1 MTSGVLVT
9 RVLSEKRVWVAP
21 LAVALLLNAAGY
33 ALVVYPLSVKVG
45 NAREREQTAQSEL
58 LAAQRDNMNAE
69 AAREAR
75 DRARSALIAFYTDVL
90 PHDLA
95 GARRITYLRLAQL
108 ARKLDLEARR
118 RSSDPEEPERDSSL
132 RRLKILMTLAGD
144 YEDMRQFIYQLE
156 TAPEFI
162 VIEDVALSEAGEPG
176 SPLVLTLEL
185 STYYQT
191 NANGT

>member
-1 MTSGVLVT
+1 MTSGVLIT
-9 RVLSEKRVWVAP
+9 RVLTEKRVWVAP
-21 LAVALLLNAAGY
+21 LVVALLLNIAGY

-45 NAREREQTAQSEL
+45 NARDREQAAQSEL

-75 DRARSALIAFYTDVL
+75 DRASSALTAFYTDVL

-95 GARRITYLRLAQL
+95 GARRMTYLRFAQL
-108 ARKLDLEARR
+108 ARKLSLQAQRRGSEA
-118 RSSDPEEPERDSSL
+118 EEPERNSSL
-132 RRLKILMTLAGD
+132 RRLKISMTLAGD

-156 TAPEFI
+156 TAPEFV
-162 VIEDVALSEAGEPG
+162 VIEDIALSEAGEPG

-185 STYYQT
+185 STYYRT
-191 NANGT
+191 NASGT

>member
-1 MTSGVLVT
+1 MSSRAIVT
-9 RVLSEKRVWVAP
+9 RVLSDKRVWVAP

-33 ALVVYPLSVKVG
+33 TLVVYPLSVKVG
-45 NAREREQTAQSEL
+45 NAREREQAAQLEL

-69 AAREAR
+69 AARAAR
-75 DRARSALIAFYTDVL
+75 DRASSALSVFYTDVL

-108 ARKLDLEARR
+108 AQKLGLRAQR
-118 RSSDPEEPERDSSL
+118 RSSEPEEAERNSSL

-156 TAPEFI
+156 TAPEFV
-162 VIEDVALSEAGEPG
+162 VIEDIALSEAGEPG
-176 SPLVLTLEL
+176 SPLVLTVEL
-185 STYYQT
+185 STYYQA